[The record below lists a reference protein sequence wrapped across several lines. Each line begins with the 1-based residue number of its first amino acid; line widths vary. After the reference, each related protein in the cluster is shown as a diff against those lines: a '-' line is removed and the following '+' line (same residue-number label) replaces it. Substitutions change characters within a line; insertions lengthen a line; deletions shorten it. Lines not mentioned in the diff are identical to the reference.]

1 MSEHDLELSP
11 TGQARREQI
20 LALALR
26 RVRQRRRV
34 RRAMAAGA
42 VCVLM
47 AGVAALFQ
55 PTAPAPSTDGPGI
68 ARITTVP
75 NPVPRI
81 ATLALVQVNA
91 DRTPTSITWE
101 VLDDQTLLLALRSA
115 GRPGTITRSEG
126 RARVVFADGRQ

>member
-11 TGQARREQI
+11 AGQARREQI

-34 RRAMAAGA
+34 RRAMAAAA

-55 PTAPAPSTDGPGI
+55 PTAPTSSTDRAGI
-68 ARITTVP
+68 ARITTVH
-75 NPVPRI
+75 NSVPRI
-81 ATLALVQVNA
+81 AKLPPPQANAL
-91 DRTPTSITWE
+91 PTSTSTAWE

-126 RARVVFADGRQ
+126 RARVVFADGRE